1 MVEFWEGA
9 KGFKVVCDSCYALN
23 GEPIARDCSTH
34 ADRDPKHAA
43 RKVAYS
49 THTHAGKAAVY
60 LHMIISLISVSPKL
74 TDLYCSSWRSTRIW
88 RPESSSDVNLISGS
102 ERRAPAPLQLFS
114 PSESLRLYTDSSYSL
129 SSLQKYPVFKQS
141 KNEKQIFYFAVYG
154 QSENGHKW

>member
-9 KGFKVVCDSCYALN
+9 EGLKVVCDSCYALH

-34 ADRDPKHAA
+34 ADGDSKHAA
-43 RKVAYS
+43 TEVAYS
-49 THTHAGKAAVY
+49 THIGSISARLY

-88 RPESSSDVNLISGS
+88 SPESSSDVNLISGS
-102 ERRAPAPLQLFS
+102 ERRAPAPRQLCS

-129 SSLQKYPVFKQS
+129 SSLQKYPLFKQS
-141 KNEKQIFYFAVYG
+141 EMNLRLCSV
-154 QSENGHKW
+154 